1 MDEVGDMSILEHD
14 RTYMDALR
22 VYIAAEQR
30 YTADANEETAA
41 ALASAYDSLD
51 MAHQGAL
58 NIVSSNPRREG
69 TPVGITND
77 SNILCYI
84 HAVIQMLFHAEK
96 FRERVL
102 DSSDSSVDIL
112 TSLRSI
118 FSELTTAPLDVQTID
133 ISHTLMN
140 VFPKQDQTRQND
152 AAEFLQ
158 LVFSR
163 LDESVMSHVLDPFRP
178 GLSYTVPIR
187 DEQGALFMNVEDAVK
202 DRMRTEGLE
211 SGKSHYL
218 LFALARYDNSGNA
231 LKYSM
236 EPATTLDIADTP
248 YRLKGVIVH
257 LGKQATSGHYI
268 YILYSPDG
276 NIQYV
281 IDDSSVYTP
290 DRKEEID
297 LLQTTIPN
305 NGYIY
310 LYETFAPDAGT
321 ETEEKEM
328 VAAIATAVAE
338 ASAPSI
344 VRDDKELI
352 AAVAVAVMEHSQGQS
367 SVDAATAATRT
378 TLSPYWSYP
387 YFDFEAFE
395 KEKAS
400 QLAECRN
407 NRIPSQECA
416 DVAMY
421 DDIAYATRIAE
432 EYQDFFERQP
442 GYETYLAD
450 LGHYYSLSG
459 DTLEREAAA
468 KKFHK
473 KYPSGLV
480 HIFGEAEPMYV
491 MNPFVAKYYR
501 SQKGVSFSDPTT
513 FGDDKYGRSILEAN
527 AALLRK
533 TAHPELISS
542 TPVASAYL
550 ASLWACA
557 NNPLASDDPR
567 CTFSSIYSEL
577 IDYYRSEHTTFQ
589 KKKHGVPTQNVA
601 TAGIPVLRPV
611 LRLRPPPPFTCDVVP
626 VPAPAPAPAPVPA
639 PTPVA
644 PVPVPVPVPAP
655 APAPTP
661 TPVAPTPTPVVAPP
675 SENRIR
681 LTDKKILDKI
691 RYAPVLSR
699 GFGSRGIG
707 PSGRYFTPSYGF
719 GSGIVL

>member
-1 MDEVGDMSILEHD
+1 
-14 RTYMDALR
+14 MDALR

-51 MAHQGAL
+51 TAHQDAL
-58 NIVSSNPRREG
+58 KIVSSNPRSAG

-77 SNILCYI
+77 SKIVCYI
-84 HAVIQMLFHAEK
+84 HAVIQMLFSAEQ
-96 FRERVL
+96 FRQRVL

-140 VFPKQDQTRQND
+140 VFPKQDRTQQND

-158 LVFSR
+158 LVFNR

-202 DRMRTEGLE
+202 DRMRTERLG

-236 EPATTLDIADTP
+236 EPATTLDIAGTS

-281 IDDSSVYTP
+281 MDDSSVYTP

-310 LYETFAPDAGT
+310 LYETFAPAD
-321 ETEEKEM
+321 EKEM
-328 VAAIATAVAE
+328 VAAVATAVTE
-338 ASAPSI
+338 ASVA
-344 VRDDKELI
+344 REETELI
-352 AAVAVAVMEHSQGQS
+352 AAVAVAVMEHTQGKGQAQGQAQGQTQS
-367 SVDAATAATRT
+367 SVATAATATTAAKRT

-432 EYQDFFERQP
+432 EYQDFFATQP

-513 FGDDKYGRSILEAN
+513 FGDDTYGRSILEAN
-527 AALLRK
+527 AAILRK

-589 KKKHGVPTQNVA
+589 TKKKNGVQTPNVA
-601 TAGIPVLRPV
+601 TAGIPLLRPV
-611 LRLRPPPPFTCDVVP
+611 LRLRPPPPITCDVVP
-626 VPAPAPAPAPVPA
+626 VPAPVPTPAPTPAPAPAPVPTPVV
-639 PTPVA
+639 PTPIA
-644 PVPVPVPVPAP
+644 PAPALIAPAP
-655 APAPTP
+655 APAP
-661 TPVAPTPTPVVAPP
+661 VVATP